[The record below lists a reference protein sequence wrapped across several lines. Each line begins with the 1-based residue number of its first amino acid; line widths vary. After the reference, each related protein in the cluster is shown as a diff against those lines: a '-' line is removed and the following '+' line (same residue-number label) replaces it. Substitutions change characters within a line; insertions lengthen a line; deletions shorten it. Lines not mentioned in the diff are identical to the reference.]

1 LKSVGY
7 DVYDIYDLGEFDRKG
22 EGVGTKYGTKD
33 ELLEL
38 AKTAKEHD
46 VVIYV
51 DAVLNHKLYA
61 DEWELFRAKEVEAN
75 NRLAD
80 VTDFHNIGVGM
91 FYSTPG
97 GCLTFLAGLDQ
108 VYLPGKER

>member
-1 LKSVGY
+1 MKSVGY
-7 DVYDIYDLGEFDRKG
+7 DVYDIYDLGEFDQKA
-22 EGVGTKYGTKD
+22 GVRTKYGTKD

-38 AKTAKEHD
+38 AKAAKEHD

-51 DAVLNHKLYA
+51 DAVLNHKFGA
-61 DEWELFRAKEVEAN
+61 DERELFLAKEVEAN

-80 VTDFHNIGVGM
+80 ITDFYNIEVGI

-97 GCLTFLAGLDQ
+97 GCLTF
-108 VYLPGKER
+108 